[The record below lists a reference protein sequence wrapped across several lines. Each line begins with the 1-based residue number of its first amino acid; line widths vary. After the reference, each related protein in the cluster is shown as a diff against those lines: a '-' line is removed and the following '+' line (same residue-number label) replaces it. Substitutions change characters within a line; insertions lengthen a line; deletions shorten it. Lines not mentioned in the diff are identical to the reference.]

1 MLSSLVVSAILCTRA
16 VASVIA
22 AAVFLF
28 WGVPLCAQAAPP
40 GLGLADPSADGLV
53 QPPPIEMPAHK
64 SYTVGE
70 GDILQINVWR
80 EPEASVEAA
89 AVRSDGKISMPL
101 IKELYVLG
109 LEPLEI
115 SDILTRKISRFIND
129 PEVTVIVR
137 EVNSLRVYVLGG
149 VIRPGSLRITTEM
162 TVLQVLA
169 ESGGLSEYAK
179 KRKIYVLRGEGSRQ
193 ERLPFDY
200 AAVLSGKTP
209 EQNIQVQSG
218 DTIVVP
224 E

>member
-1 MLSSLVVSAILCTRA
+1 MLNSVVVSAILRTRA
-16 VASVIA
+16 VAGVIA

-28 WGVPLCAQAAPP
+28 SGVPLCAQDPPP
-40 GLGLADPSADGLV
+40 GFGLADSSGDSLIN
-53 QPPPIEMPAHK
+53 PPDIEMPEER

-70 GDILQINVWR
+70 GDVLQINVWR
-80 EPEASVEAA
+80 EAEASVEAA

-109 LEPLEI
+109 LAPLEI
-115 SDILTRKISRFIND
+115 SDILTRKLSRFIND

-179 KRKIYVLRGEGSRQ
+179 KKKIYVLRGEGSKQ

-200 AAVLSGKTP
+200 VAVLSGKTP
-209 EQNIQVQSG
+209 EQNIQVQPG